1 MTLFPDTMETMLTT
15 MKIHEHSYLGLF
27 LNCGALSRLTPP
39 RLFRQGV
46 SHFVEKPKQR
56 QLGGTKPLE
65 LCFNHLPAIL
75 LTSDETVTRV

>member
-39 RLFRQGV
+39 PPVYSARV
-46 SHFVEKPKQR
+46 YP
-56 QLGGTKPLE
+56 
-65 LCFNHLPAIL
+65 IL
-75 LTSDETVTRV
+75 LKNQNNDSWAELSL